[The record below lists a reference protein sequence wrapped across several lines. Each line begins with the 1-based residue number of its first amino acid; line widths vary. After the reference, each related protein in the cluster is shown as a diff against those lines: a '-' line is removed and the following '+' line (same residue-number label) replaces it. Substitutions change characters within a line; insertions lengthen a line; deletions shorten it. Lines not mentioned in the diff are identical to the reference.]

1 MTPAKKPKRPRT
13 YWILRPDQIR
23 CLASARRQEILD
35 RLVAT
40 GPASVRECAAGLAIA
55 PSALYHHLHKL
66 EAVGLVV
73 AAGSRIVQRRTERIY
88 APVAPRVRLAGA
100 LQRGVAPRLMT
111 RVVASLARQMER
123 DFARA
128 VADKA
133 GVAAGARRNLGFF
146 RLVGAPDAR
155 TLATINRHLAA
166 VTELLWNAPGPEKRL
181 VALGW
186 VMAPVAP
193 KAARRRPARKR
204 PAKPRR

>member
-1 MTPAKKPKRPRT
+1 MPTVRKPPRPHT

-40 GPASVRECAAGLAIA
+40 GPASVRECAAGLGMA
-55 PSALYHHLHKL
+55 PSAVYHHLHRL

-88 APVAPRVRLAGA
+88 APVASRVRLAGA
-100 LQRGVAPRLMT
+100 LAKGVAPKLMT
-111 RVVASLARQMER
+111 RVVSSLARQMER

-128 VADKA
+128 IADKA

-155 TLATINRHLAA
+155 TLAAINRHLAR
-166 VTELLWNAPGPEKRL
+166 VTELLWNASGPEKRL
-181 VALGW
+181 LALGW

-193 KAARRRPARKR
+193 KAERRRRDRKR
-204 PAKPRR
+204 PAKP